1 MTKQAK
7 KVPRLG
13 VPSRRQETSRLKT
26 RFHSA
31 SRCHPIIM
39 SPPTSPHPD
48 DLSSPPRSPPHEPL
62 VSDSSS
68 SHKCQWLD
76 CTQAFPD
83 PETLYNHLCHD
94 HIGRKST
101 NNLCLTCKWRDC
113 VTTCTKRDHITS
125 HLRVHT
131 PLKPHVCEICKKTFK
146 RPQDLKKH
154 EKIHTEEHHAQHKH
168 SKAVTVPD
176 YARSRRETVDDSNSR
191 FSSRPKLQPGHFAE
205 AGHFGALPT
214 PSPEVTHQQTQLP
227 SWETLRPDGASAP
240 STGIKRSHDY
250 AVAVEDFFQDVK
262 KRRVSPSYNSPD
274 MAERLTSLAYA
285 NSSANVNF
293 NPRSVSLDI
302 RSPEEL
308 AAVNNFLLTLGRD
321 VVSVHEPRPSSNTQ
335 AYSSYF
341 DYEQLSHLGLTGM
354 PGITT
359 SGTTSH
365 SSSTYPSANGQHSS
379 QSAFY
384 ATNPSVRTS
393 QPLTSSSYGGLYPSV
408 HDVANPGLFSTTNI
422 ERRMSSG
429 SNSGGGIALPPP
441 TSPPYT
447 PAYQQ
452 SSPIGHMRPTPPLDL
467 SSPHSS
473 LSSPSNSTPPHMHQ
487 KDTAIVYDR
496 SSRRVAPPAVLASAD
511 FTSKSM
517 RAILPLKAI
526 PTRSASPE
534 DSEPSSSR
542 QSSPTN
548 PSSPLP
554 TSSSL
559 ARPLYPHIRSGDDDL
574 KLPPLHR
581 HYPSLSPPSS
591 PAREHAGPVLP
602 SLREVAASAGTPTSA
617 SGVEERLSRRL
628 DGMKLSGRSN
638 DDRARHAALIR
649 DLLVTINERYRAQ
662 FTPAPHESSAP
673 TVHDVEMPA
682 ARS

>member
-1 MTKQAK
+1 
-7 KVPRLG
+7 
-13 VPSRRQETSRLKT
+13 
-26 RFHSA
+26 
-31 SRCHPIIM
+31 M
-39 SPPTSPHPD
+39 SPPTSPHSD
-48 DLSSPPRSPPHEPL
+48 NLTSPPRSPPHDPL
-62 VSDSSS
+62 VPDTSS

-76 CTQAFPD
+76 CTQSFPD

-176 YARSRRETVDDSNSR
+176 SVYSRNRRESVDDDSSR
-191 FSSRPKLQPGHFAE
+191 FSSRPRLQPGHFAE
-205 AGHFGALPT
+205 GKMHVPYLLVPTHTTLASHFGALPT

-227 SWETLRPDGASAP
+227 SWETLRPDGSSAP

-262 KRRVSPSYNSPD
+262 KRRVSPSYNSH

-285 NSSANVNF
+285 NSNANTNF

-321 VVSVHEPRPSSNTQ
+321 VVSVHESRPSSNTQ

-354 PGITT
+354 PGIPTPN
-359 SGTTSH
+359 TTSH
-365 SSSTYPSANGQHSS
+365 SSSTYANAGGQHSS
-379 QSAFY
+379 QTTFY
-384 ATNPSVRTS
+384 ATNPSVRAGAG
-393 QPLTSSSYGGLYPSV
+393 QPLTSASSYSGLYPSV
-408 HDVANPGLFSTTNI
+408 HDVANPVLFSTANI

-429 SNSGGGIALPPP
+429 SSNGGGVALPPP

-447 PAYQQ
+447 PAYHQP
-452 SSPIGHMRPTPPLDL
+452 SPIGHMRPTPPLDL

-511 FTSKSM
+511 YTSKSM
-517 RAILPLKAI
+517 RTILPLKTI
-526 PTRSASPE
+526 PARSSSPD

-548 PSSPLP
+548 PSSPTPSLP
-554 TSSSL
+554 TSSLL

-581 HYPSLSPPSS
+581 HYPSLSPPAS

-602 SLREVAASAGTPTSA
+602 SLREVAASAGTSTPP
-617 SGVEERLSRRL
+617 SGVEEASVAPAGW
-628 DGMKLSGRSN
+628 D
-638 DDRARHAALIR
+638 
-649 DLLVTINERYRAQ
+649 EAQ
-662 FTPAPHESSAP
+662 RPEQ
-673 TVHDVEMPA
+673 
-682 ARS
+682 